1 MKKSKQKNL
10 LDVLLMGAAVLFGA
24 LTLILMVAPG
34 LVIKFGLTAEWTV
47 YELLNYGDTLRVGLL
62 IALILAILFV
72 VCALLLLLL
81 RLLNK
86 SLKAEG
92 LVALCACAME
102 VVAGVLLF
110 LAKPLVGEGSNGYAS
125 LGVGAVLAGIF
136 AIIGACALGVC
147 VIKKLVK

>member
-1 MKKSKQKNL
+1 MST
-10 LDVLLMGAAVLFGA
+10 AALFGA

-34 LVIKFGLTAEWTV
+34 VVIDWGILGDEKLSV

-62 IALILAILFV
+62 IALIFAILFV
-72 VCALLLLLL
+72 VFAVVLLLLN
-81 RLLNK
+81 LLNK
-86 SLKAEG
+86 KFKAEG
-92 LVALCACAME
+92 LVALCACVLE
-102 VVAGVLLF
+102 VVAAIMFF
-110 LAKPLVGEGSNGYAS
+110 LAKPLAGLDGLDNAS